1 MPYLNKLSFICAV
14 AFLWLSSYTPPLAAA
29 AAEVQPVSATPTV
42 SNQASGLVRM
52 ADNFFIIYD
61 PSTTMDV
68 PYKDTGLSR
77 IEAQKQI
84 LQQSNTSLPELGW
97 QAGLYPHWKGG
108 LWLHGSPMAF
118 KPYYPLH
125 RYENVAFGEAIDQL
139 PTRPQAPP
147 MLQTGLM
154 KLEHMLGLPGRTE
167 VFIFSDGKDSTY
179 PELEPPPLEQA
190 KKLAETF
197 EVCFTIVSSAT
208 DTEGKQLLNEIGSVN
223 SCSQVMDF
231 DTVYNNPEHLF
242 GKLYMDTGSSQFNN
256 ILFDFDKADVR
267 PLYTETLD
275 TLGRF
280 LLEHPTTHVVLSGFT
295 DNIGSEAYNIDLS
308 QRRAKAIKH
317 YLIQQHQVAQ
327 KQILLYWY
335 GYSNPVA
342 ANDTAQGRQL
352 NRRVTITL
360 RNHQ

>member
-1 MPYLNKLSFICAV
+1 MQHLNKLSFVCAV
-14 AFLWLSSYTPPLAAA
+14 AFLWLFHCPPPLAATELQTA
-29 AAEVQPVSATPTV
+29 SVKPNV
-42 SNQASGLVRM
+42 SNQASGPVRM
-52 ADNFFIIYD
+52 TDNFFIIYD

-84 LQQSNTSLPELGW
+84 LQRSNASLPELGW

-125 RYENVAFGEAIDQL
+125 RYENVPFGEAINQL
-139 PTRPQAPP
+139 PTLPQAPP

-154 KLEHMLGLPGRTE
+154 KLEHMLGLPGRTD

-197 EVCFTIVSSAT
+197 EVCFTIISSAT
-208 DTEGKQLLNEIGSVN
+208 DAAGKQLLHDIGSVN

-242 GKLYMDTGSSQFNN
+242 GKLYMDTDNSQFNN
-256 ILFDFDKADVR
+256 ILFDFDKTEIK
-267 PLYTETLD
+267 PLYTQPLD
-275 TLGRF
+275 TLGQF
-280 LLEHPTTHVVLSGFT
+280 LIEHPQTYVVLSGFT
-295 DNIGSEAYNIDLS
+295 DNIGSEVYNIDLS
-308 QRRAKAIKH
+308 QQRAQKVQQ
-317 YLIQQHQVAQ
+317 YLMRQHQVEQ
-327 KQILLYWY
+327 KRILLYWY
-335 GYSNPVA
+335 GDTNPA
-342 ANDTAQGRQL
+342 TDNDTAQGRQL
-352 NRRVTITL
+352 NRRVTINL
-360 RNHQ
+360 RNQQ

>member
-1 MPYLNKLSFICAV
+1 MQHLTKLSFVCAV
-14 AFLWLSSYTPPLAAA
+14 AFLWLFHCPPPLAAA
-29 AAEVQPVSATPTV
+29 ELEAAGVKPTV
-42 SNQASGLVRM
+42 SSQASGLVRM

-84 LQQSNTSLPELGW
+84 LQKSNASLPELGW

-125 RYENVAFGEAIDQL
+125 RYENIPFDEAINQL

-167 VFIFSDGKDSTY
+167 VFIFSDGKESTY

-197 EVCFTIVSSAT
+197 EVCFTIISSAT
-208 DTEGKQLLNEIGSVN
+208 DAKGKKLLHDIASVN

-242 GKLYMDTGSSQFNN
+242 GKLYMDTGSSRFSN
-256 ILFDFDKADVR
+256 ILFDFDKAEIK

-275 TLGRF
+275 SLGRF
-280 LLEHPTTHVVLSGFT
+280 LLNHPKTYVVLSGFT

-308 QRRAKAIKH
+308 QRRAKIIQQ
-317 YLIQQHQVAQ
+317 YLLQQHQV
-327 KQILLYWY
+327 KQQQVLLYWY
-335 GYSNPVA
+335 GYTNPVA
-342 ANDTAQGRQL
+342 SNNTAEGRRL

-360 RNHQ
+360 RNQQ